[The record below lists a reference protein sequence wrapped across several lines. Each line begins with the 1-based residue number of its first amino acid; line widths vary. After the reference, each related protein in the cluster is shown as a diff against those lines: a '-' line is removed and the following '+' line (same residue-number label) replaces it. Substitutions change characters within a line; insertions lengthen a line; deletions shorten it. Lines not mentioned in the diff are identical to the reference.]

1 MAGLDPAIH
10 ESRGKTDVDA
20 RDKPGHDGVNQ
31 AKQSNKYKHPDTPMA
46 LVLTEE
52 QSMLRDSARGLISDK
67 APVAHL
73 RQLRDSRDA
82 TGFSRDLWKTF
93 AEMGFAGLLVPE
105 EFGGSGLGCV
115 EAGVVMEEIGR
126 NLTPSPFLS
135 TAVVAA
141 SALSR
146 GGSKAQR
153 GEYLPK
159 IASGNL
165 IAALALDEGAKH
177 RPLHTAMQAVR
188 AGNGF
193 RLNGAKALVVDGH
206 VADLLIVAARSA
218 GQAGDRDGLTLFL
231 VDPRSK
237 GIAVERTIMVDS
249 HNAARIDFD
258 NVEVTADSVLG
269 DVDGGFALLDGLLD
283 IGRGAVASEMLG
295 LSEEVFGRTVAYL
308 KERKQFGKAIGEF
321 QALQHRAAQL
331 YIDIEIT
338 RAAVLKALQ
347 ALDADVA
354 GAASA
359 VAVAKARA
367 GTTATRAVQEG
378 VQMHGG
384 MGMTDQFDIGFFMK
398 RARVCEELFGD
409 ANFHAEQLAMSRGY

>member
-1 MAGLDPAIH
+1 
-10 ESRGKTDVDA
+10 
-20 RDKPGHDGVNQ
+20 
-31 AKQSNKYKHPDTPMA
+31 
-46 LVLTEE
+46 
-52 QSMLRDSARGLISDK
+52 
-67 APVAHL
+67 
-73 RQLRDSRDA
+73 
-82 TGFSRDLWKTF
+82 LWKTF

-135 TAVVAA
+135 TAVLAA

-146 GGSKAQR
+146 GGSQAQR
-153 GEYLPK
+153 REYLPD
-159 IASGNL
+159 IAAGDL
-165 IAALALDEGAKH
+165 VAALAIDEGAKH
-177 RPLHTAMQAVR
+177 RPLQTDMQAVR
-188 AGNGF
+188 SGNGF
-193 RLNGAKALVVDGH
+193 QLNGAKALVVDGH

-218 GQAGDRDGLTLFL
+218 GHAGDSDGVTLFL
-231 VDPRSK
+231 VDPKTK
-237 GIAVERTIMVDS
+237 GIAIERTIMVDA
-249 HNAARIDFD
+249 HNAARINFD
-258 NVEVTADSVLG
+258 NVEVTADHVLG
-269 DVDGGFALLDGLLD
+269 EVDGGSALLDGVLN
-283 IGRGAVASEMLG
+283 IGRGAVASEMVG

-354 GAASA
+354 NAATA

-409 ANFHAEQLAMSRGY
+409 ANFHADQLARSRGY